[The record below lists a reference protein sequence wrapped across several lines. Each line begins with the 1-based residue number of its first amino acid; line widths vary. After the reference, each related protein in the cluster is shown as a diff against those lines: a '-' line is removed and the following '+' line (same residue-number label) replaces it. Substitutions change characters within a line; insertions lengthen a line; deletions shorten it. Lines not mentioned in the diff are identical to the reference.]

1 MKKKIMIIEEDVIEL
16 NRLSLLLGFRGY
28 EVCPLHRSY
37 KVFTE
42 ITRCEPD
49 IILLDA
55 ELSSMDSAVVSRALS
70 TMNQTRDIPVVMI
83 AVEQGEENITYCI
96 RKKGHNLTR
105 RGDLDVMLDDLG
117 LAMAS

>member
-1 MKKKIMIIEEDVIEL
+1 MIIEEDVIEL